1 LDFNCS
7 FLFIHNYTTHS
18 YNLSPYIPMPEGRG
32 ITAMDGKKKNEGK
45 AQNAALNKKK
55 FYK

>member
-1 LDFNCS
+1 
-7 FLFIHNYTTHS
+7 
-18 YNLSPYIPMPEGRG
+18 MPEGRG